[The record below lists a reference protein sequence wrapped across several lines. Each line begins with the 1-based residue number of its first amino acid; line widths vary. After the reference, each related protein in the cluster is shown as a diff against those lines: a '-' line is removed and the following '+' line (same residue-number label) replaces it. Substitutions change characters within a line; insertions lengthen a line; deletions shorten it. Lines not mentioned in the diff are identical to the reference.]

1 LKPKGRL
8 ASLDN
13 SIDAVKK
20 LIHVIQ
26 IKLRRCVPSIE
37 TYGQKLSHQAIV
49 TKRTFGEVKTLY
61 VDGRIQFH
69 AYPYCTDEKEFDI
82 SALIEL
88 PAELKIVHCTTS
100 KSGLI
105 NYNDVFEK
113 SLLLHDSVLQPFM
126 ACFKCHLI
134 SVQAC
139 LTSIEEWLN
148 ATETNQRFL
157 ESTFGYGVVKASLRK
172 STKDPI
178 CGNCRSCFKQ
188 HQAAPYLQTSSSR
201 FLCPVGMKFFK
212 RSDALLLKEFTTS
225 CQVNDSFDLF
235 NNADRV
241 RLSGLVNFVS
251 SL

>member
-1 LKPKGRL
+1 M
-8 ASLDN
+8 
-13 SIDAVKK
+13 KK
-20 LIHVIQ
+20 LIHDNQ
-26 IKLRRCVPSIE
+26 IKLRRCGPSIE

-49 TKRTFGEVKTLY
+49 TKRAFGEVKSLY

-82 SALIEL
+82 STLIEL

-139 LTSIEEWLN
+139 FTSIEEWLN
-148 ATETNQRFL
+148 STETNQRFL
-157 ESTFGYGVVKASLRK
+157 ESTFGYGVVKASLRR

-178 CGNCRSCFKQ
+178 CGNCRYCFKQ
-188 HQAAPYLQTSSSR
+188 HQAEPSYLQTSSSR
-201 FLCPVGMKFFK
+201 FVCPVGIGFFFK

-241 RLSGLVNFVS
+241 RLSRLVNFVS